1 MLASE
6 ITTRASTLLHDL
18 TGVRWDKTDNLLLWL
33 NDGQKQVAIHRPD
46 ASVFN
51 GPMQLTSGNTKQS
64 LPTAGIRLISVTR
77 NMGSGSTPGRPV
89 TLVDRDILDAQLP
102 DWHSAEAAA
111 AIKHYVFDIKD
122 PRTFYVYPRPSS
134 AIYVEMSYSIL
145 PTECAA
151 LTSTIGILA
160 IYSNALLDYIMYR
173 ALSADTEYADQPR
186 ANQHYN
192 TFLQSLGLK
201 LQVDRAIDPNVDKK
215 NRG

>member
-1 MLASE
+1 MDALGWDSCDIIIVTGDAYVDHPSFGMA
-6 ITTRASTLLHDL
+6 IVGRLLEDQ
-18 TGVRWDKTDNLLLWL
+18 GFRV
-33 NDGQKQVAIHRPD
+33 
-46 ASVFN
+46 
-51 GPMQLTSGNTKQS
+51 
-64 LPTAGIRLISVTR
+64 GII
-77 NMGSGSTPGRPV
+77 
-89 TLVDRDILDAQLP
+89 AQP

>member
-1 MLASE
+1 MLASA
-6 ITTRASTLLHDL
+6 ITTRAGKLLHDIS
-18 TGVRWDKTDNLLLWL
+18 GVRWSSADLLLWL

-51 GPMQLTSGNTKQS
+51 GAVALTAGNTKQS
-64 LPTAGIRLISVTR
+64 VPAAGVRLLSVNR
-77 NMGSGSTPGRPV
+77 NMGTGSTPGRPV

-102 DWHSAEAAA
+102 DWHTDDAAA
-111 AIKHYVFDIKD
+111 VIKHYVFDIKD
-122 PRTFYVYPRPSS
+122 PRTFFVYPRPLASV
-134 AIYVEMSYSIL
+134 YVEMSHSVL
-145 PTECAA
+145 PTDCAS
-151 LTSTIGILA
+151 TSSTIGIPA

-186 ANQHYN
+186 ADRHYN

-215 NRG
+215 TRG